1 MCAFTIPHRICSF
14 GPPQHTHHK
23 RTPKTIHGLLSPPPK
38 TEILTT
44 EDLQRLEACL
54 PTAQELKT
62 VLAYT
67 GPAAALGPA
76 ETFFRALGDTPRV
89 GGKVTAMLFSRQFL
103 GSVAG
108 DAEAR
113 VGTLSAVSLVL
124 AEMYWG

>member
-1 MCAFTIPHRICSF
+1 M
-14 GPPQHTHHK
+14 
-23 RTPKTIHGLLSPPPK
+23 
-38 TEILTT
+38 LTT

-54 PTAQELKT
+54 PTPQELKT

-76 ETFFRALGDTPRV
+76 ETFFRALRDTPRAA
-89 GGKVTAMLFSRQFL
+89 GKVTAMLFSRQFL

-113 VGTLSAVSLVL
+113 VETLRMVST
-124 AEMYWG
+124 